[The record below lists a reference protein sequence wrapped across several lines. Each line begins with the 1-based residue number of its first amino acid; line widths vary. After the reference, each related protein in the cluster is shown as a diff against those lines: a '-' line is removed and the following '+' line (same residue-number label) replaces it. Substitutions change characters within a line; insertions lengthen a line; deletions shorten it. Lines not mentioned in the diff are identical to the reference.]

1 MRLVFLLSVLFIQAC
16 VVKVG
21 DHTPRVNTSVSSLA
35 SEDSSTF
42 KSYVLIPSS
51 NSVSIND
58 LQFKEYSSYVKRLL
72 KKNGYKDSQD
82 KENPDLVIFVGYGI
96 GEPEQ
101 SQYTYSMPIFG
112 TTPTGVY
119 TLNAT
124 STNNGGTT
132 QLDGTLTQQ
141 RALAVTG
148 YSTHTNIRTNYT
160 RHLELYAVN
169 LSEYQLTGEV
179 LPVWQ
184 STVVS
189 RGSNGDLRY
198 VFPYLVAALDGLVGI
213 DSGSSVN
220 VTVRQDS
227 LVKRYVQGLES
238 IIPSD

>member
-51 NSVSIND
+51 NSVSTND

-169 LSEYQLTGEV
+169 LSEYQLTGEI

-213 DSGSSVN
+213 DSGSSVD

>member
-1 MRLVFLLSVLFIQAC
+1 MRLVLLLSVLFIQAC

-213 DSGSSVN
+213 DSGSSVD

>member
-1 MRLVFLLSVLFIQAC
+1 
-16 VVKVG
+16 
-21 DHTPRVNTSVSSLA
+21 
-35 SEDSSTF
+35 
-42 KSYVLIPSS
+42 
-51 NSVSIND
+51 
-58 LQFKEYSSYVKRLL
+58 
-72 KKNGYKDSQD
+72 
-82 KENPDLVIFVGYGI
+82 VGYGI

>member
-213 DSGSSVN
+213 DSGSSVD

>member
-1 MRLVFLLSVLFIQAC
+1 MRLVLLLSVLFIQAC

-42 KSYVLIPSS
+42 KSFILIPSS

-58 LQFKEYSSYVKRLL
+58 LQFKEYSSYVKKLL
-72 KKNGYKDSQD
+72 QKNGYKNSQE
-82 KENPDLVIFVGYGI
+82 KENPDLIIFVGYGI

-198 VFPYLVAALDGLVGI
+198 VFPYLVAALDGFVGI
-213 DSGSSVN
+213 DSGTSVD

-238 IIPSD
+238 IMPSD

>member
-58 LQFKEYSSYVKRLL
+58 LQFKEFSSYVKRLL

-82 KENPDLVIFVGYGI
+82 RENPDLVIFVGYGI

-213 DSGSSVN
+213 DSGSSVD

>member
-169 LSEYQLTGEV
+169 LSEYQLTGEI

-213 DSGSSVN
+213 DSGSSVD

>member
-213 DSGSSVN
+213 DSGSSVD

-238 IIPSD
+238 IIPSN

>member
-1 MRLVFLLSVLFIQAC
+1 MGLVLLLSVLFIQAC

-21 DHTPRVNTSVSSLA
+21 DHTPRVNASVSSLA

-42 KSYVLIPSS
+42 KSFILIPSS

-58 LQFKEYSSYVKRLL
+58 LQFKEYSSSVKKLL
-72 KKNGYKDSQD
+72 QKNGYKNSQE
-82 KENPDLVIFVGYGI
+82 KENPDLIIFVGYGI

-119 TLNAT
+119 TINAT
-124 STNNGGTT
+124 STHNGGTT
-132 QLDGTLTQQ
+132 QLNGTLTQQ

-148 YSTHTNIRTNYT
+148 YSTHTNTRTNYT

-198 VFPYLVAALDGLVGI
+198 VFPYLVAALDGFVGI
-213 DSGSSVN
+213 DSGTSVD

-238 IIPSD
+238 IMPSD

>member
-1 MRLVFLLSVLFIQAC
+1 MCSSDLLSVLFIQAC

-198 VFPYLVAALDGLVGI
+198 VFPYLVAALDGFVGI
-213 DSGSSVN
+213 DSGTSVD

-238 IIPSD
+238 IMPSD